1 MLQDETCAG
10 AFLGKPLALN
20 AFVVTDPAKVAT
32 SVDNTAPWS
41 QEANALSEPAQLTFE
56 EVACGTGNAARAG
69 ATFVIRDRNAG
80 THDVCDNV
88 GHVGEMRTE
97 YATHPSETHPDSLAQ
112 GFTPV
117 TGEKYTVL

>member
-1 MLQDETCAG
+1 MLQDQTRAG

-20 AFVVTDPAKVAT
+20 AFVVTDPAKVAI
-32 SVDNTAPWS
+32 SVENTAPWS
-41 QEANALSEPAQLTFE
+41 QEANALLEPAQLMFE

-69 ATFVIRDRNAG
+69 VTFIIRDRNAG
-80 THDVCDNV
+80 IHDVCDNV
-88 GHVGEMRTE
+88 AHAGEMGTE
-97 YATHPSETHPDSLAQ
+97 HATHPDSLAQ